1 MILEDGL
8 ERAGGLTATQA
19 ASHLPGEAG
28 TWVFIGGEAM
38 VFSLFFSIFLHDFGF
53 DPALFRASQAHLNQ
67 TVALVNT
74 ILLLSSSW
82 LVATAVEAARR
93 NTGPI
98 ASVCFASALIC
109 GLGFCV
115 IKFFEYREKLA
126 AGITV
131 NTNAFW
137 TFYFMYTGIHLLH
150 VLIGLGVLTFLMHLS
165 RKGVF
170 DSRRLSHIE
179 SGASY
184 WHLVDLLWIGLF
196 ALLYLVK

>member
-1 MILEDGL
+1 MILEDSL
-8 ERAGGLTATQA
+8 QRAGGSTATRA
-19 ASHLPGEAG
+19 APHLPGETG
-28 TWVFIGGEAM
+28 TWVFVGGEAV
-38 VFSLFFSIFLHDFGF
+38 VFPLFFSIFIHDFGV

-67 TVALVNT
+67 TVGVLNT
-74 ILLLSSSW
+74 IVLLSSSW

-93 NTGPI
+93 DKGPI
-98 ASVCFASALIC
+98 ASACFAAAVTC

-115 IKFFEYREKLA
+115 IKFFEYREKLD

-131 NTNAFW
+131 TTNAFW

-150 VLIGLGVLTFLMHLS
+150 VLIGLGVLTYLMRLS
-165 RKGVF
+165 RSGVF

-184 WHLVDLLWIGLF
+184 WHLVDVLWIGLF